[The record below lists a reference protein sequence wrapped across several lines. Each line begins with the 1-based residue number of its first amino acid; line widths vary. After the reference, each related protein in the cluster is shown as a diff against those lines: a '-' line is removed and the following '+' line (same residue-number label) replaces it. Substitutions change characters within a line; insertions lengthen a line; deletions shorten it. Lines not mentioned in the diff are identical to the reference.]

1 MSRTTTILPSGW
13 SNHLTLG
20 NLWPVRTR
28 VFNSIDHVLERTGL
42 LAFFL
47 RSFGGNTVR
56 GPGRHIMSSNMCS
69 SKKAVAED

>member
-20 NLWPVRTR
+20 NLWPVHTW
-28 VFNSIDHVLERTGL
+28 VFNAFDHVLERTGA

-47 RSFGGNTVR
+47 RLSGGKYGSRTWS
-56 GPGRHIMSSNMCS
+56 PHH
-69 SKKAVAED
+69 EQ